1 MDIPIDEKVF
11 RKLYNKE
18 NVLLTEIKENRR

>member
-1 MDIPIDEKVF
+1 MYVPIDEKVF